1 MIDVTLLGTSALL
14 PLPDRALTAA
24 VITCCGRTI
33 LLDCGEGTQTAARRC
48 GVSLMTADVIALTHY
63 HGDHILGIPGLLQ
76 TMFSMGRTQKIYIVG
91 PPGLKEAMGPILQLA
106 GWLSF
111 PVCLMELPAGG
122 VDLCALIPGW
132 PDRARLS
139 AFPTNHRIVSQGY
152 VFSLGRA
159 GKFLPDKARA
169 LGVPVRQ
176 WRTLQHGEAV
186 TVSGA
191 VIRPEQVM
199 EPERKGLSVVF
210 SGDTTR
216 CDALIKAARGA
227 DLLIC
232 EATYGETGQ
241 EELAVSYGHM
251 TFLMA
256 AETAAQAQAKRL
268 WLAHY
273 SQRIENP
280 QDYLPLAQAAFPA
293 AQCGEDGLRLTL
305 RFEE

>member
-14 PLPDRALTAA
+14 PLPERALTAA
-24 VITCCGRTI
+24 VLTCCGRT
-33 LLDCGEGTQTAARRC
+33 LLFDCGEGTQIAARRC
-48 GVSLMTADVIALTHY
+48 GVSLMTADIIALTHY

-76 TMFSMGRTQKIYIVG
+76 TMFSMGRTQKLYIVG
-91 PPGLKEAMGPILQLA
+91 PRGLEDAMKPILQLA

-111 PVCLMELPAGG
+111 PVCLMELPPRG
-122 VDLCALIPGW
+122 VSLAALIPGW
-132 PDRARLS
+132 PDRARLA
-139 AFPTNHRIVSQGY
+139 AFPTVHRGVSQGY

-159 GKFLPDKARA
+159 GKFLPDKAQA

-176 WRTLQHGEAV
+176 WRTLQRGEAV
-186 TVSGA
+186 TVDGA

-216 CDALIKAARGA
+216 CDALVSASQGA

-232 EATYGETGQ
+232 EATYGETEQ
-241 EELAVSYGHM
+241 EELAASYGHM

-256 AETAAQAQAKRL
+256 AETAAKARAKRL
-268 WLAHY
+268 WLAHF

-280 QDYLPLAQAAFPA
+280 ADYLPIAQAVFPP
-293 AQCGEDGLRLTL
+293 AQCGEDGLRLAL